1 MLITV
6 WPSMKA
12 CLYWTAPQVYMQEEL
27 YMQEMACLQRVCLTD
42 SSECSRQETSSSSTC
57 WTLAQQYPLAA
68 VCTGCSRLP

>member
-12 CLYWTAPQVYMQEEL
+12 CTYWTAPQVYMQE
-27 YMQEMACLQRVCLTD
+27 MSCLQRVCFTD

-68 VCTGCSRLP
+68 AYTGCSRLP